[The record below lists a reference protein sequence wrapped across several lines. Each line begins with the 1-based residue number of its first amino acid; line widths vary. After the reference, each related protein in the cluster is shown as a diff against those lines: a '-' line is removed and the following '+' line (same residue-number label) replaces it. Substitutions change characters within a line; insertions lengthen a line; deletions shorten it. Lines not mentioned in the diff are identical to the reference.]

1 MTPDV
6 EPVAPGA
13 GARDGAG
20 LLFIF
25 GVLVAAV
32 CGGLRMAADGAAG
45 TDPTFDLWLWAAAL
59 VTTFSTAGVITLV
72 AREYQS
78 HRRFSVGIA
87 LIAVGVLATAGAWFA
102 IAVL

>member
-6 EPVAPGA
+6 EPVTPGA

-25 GVLVAAV
+25 GVLVAVV

-45 TDPTFDLWLWAAAL
+45 TDPTFDAWLWAAAI
-59 VTTFSTAGVITLV
+59 VMTFSTAGVIALV
-72 AREYQS
+72 TREYQS
-78 HRRFSVGIA
+78 HRHFRVGLA
-87 LIAVGVLATAGAWFA
+87 LVAAGVLATAGAWFA
-102 IAVL
+102 IAAM